1 MALSLRRIIVIS
13 SLGRPDANVVV
24 AAGHAGALGVLDLG
38 RDRAAAIRA
47 LEQLRLAGP
56 VGAGVRVPAG
66 SDITPAALPPCVTT
80 VVLESG
86 VALAAWR
93 DRQILVQVTSR
104 AQARAAIADGAD
116 GLIAKGAESGGRI
129 GEETAL
135 VLLQALITECTCP
148 IWVQGGIGLH
158 TAAAC
163 IAGGAVGV
171 VLDSQLALARDV
183 QLPDEIRAALLAM
196 DGSETAVMHGY
207 RVYQRPD
214 LPVATLAAAAD
225 IAALLGCANL
235 RDNLLPTGQDAA
247 FARPL
252 AERFR
257 TVGGIITGIDR
268 AITSHLAAAQR
279 QQALAPH
286 SALAA
291 DLGMRYPILQGP
303 MTRVSDRVPF
313 AAAVADAG
321 GLPFAALALMR
332 GSEVETLLAEM
343 AQRLAGR
350 PWGVGILGFV
360 PAALRDEQLEVV
372 RRFKPPVALIA
383 GGRPAQARPLE
394 EIGITTFL
402 HVPSPGLLEQFLKQG
417 ARRFVFEGAE
427 CGGHVGPRSSFALW
441 DLQIEIL
448 LRHPAP
454 QELRVVFAGGIHDA
468 RSAAM
473 VAAMAAPLVERG
485 AKIGVL
491 MGTAYLFTPEAVAC
505 GAIQPAF
512 QQAALACTQTVLLET
527 APGHATRCAETD
539 YVRMFRAERE
549 RLQAQ
554 GMPTKAIWEHLE
566 MLNLG
571 RLRIAAK
578 GLQREGGQLVAV
590 DASTQRREGMVMLGQ
605 VAALRNGLSTIGEL
619 HRDVSEG
626 STRLLDALEVAA
638 APQPP
643 ARSADIAIIGM
654 ATIMPGAANLD
665 AFWSNIVHGV
675 NSISEVPAER
685 WRVETF
691 YEAGSMSGHKTPSK
705 WGGFLDPIAFDP
717 LTYGIPPLSLAAIEP
732 VQLLALEAS
741 RQALADAGYADRE
754 FDREN
759 TAVIFGAE
767 AGTDL
772 ASAYSFKA
780 LWRQYAGEI
789 PPELDAVL
797 PTLTEDSFPGILANV
812 IAGRIANRLDLG
824 GVNYTVDAACASS
837 LASIDLACK
846 ELNAGT
852 SSMVIC
858 GGADLHNSIVDF
870 LAFASVH
877 ALSPTGQCRTF
888 DASADGIAL
897 GEGVATVV
905 LKRVAD
911 AQRDGDRIYAVIKGV
926 GGGSDGKSLGLTAP
940 RAEGQ
945 ARALSRAYRQ
955 AGVTPGEVQLIEAHG
970 TGTVVGD
977 RIELET
983 LNRFFGA
990 GGATQASIALGSVKS
1005 QIGHTKCAA
1014 GLAGVIKSALALHHR
1029 ILPPTLNIKQPNAA
1043 WTADSPF
1050 TLNAQARPW
1059 PDGARKA
1066 GVSAF
1071 GFGGTNFHV
1080 VLAEHAGSVAQA
1092 GLRQWPA
1099 ELFLFRGQDRA
1110 EALVRLETLAAVVA
1124 DGHFALK
1131 DLAHSTS
1138 AGSGTVQIAIVA
1150 RDTADL
1156 RNKMQLARDGNAG
1169 SSGIFIAATMAATAP
1184 AGLAFLFPGQG
1195 SQRVGMLRDLFMA
1208 FPSLQRY
1215 LTLGARWVPQLFP
1228 PTPWRDGEDTAQRE
1242 AINDT
1247 RVAQPTLGI
1256 VELALADLLQRLGVR
1271 PDVLAGHSYGELV
1284 ALCVAGALPE
1294 SALLELSAL
1303 RGQRI
1308 VEACAIGNDAGA
1320 MAAVAAAA
1328 TSVARSIEGLAGV
1341 VVANDNGPDQVVISG
1356 PTAEITI
1363 ANARLRAG
1371 GVTVRSIPVACAFH
1385 SPLVTPACATFA
1397 NDLAGINIATLARTV
1412 YSNTTAD
1419 AYPREPAAIR
1429 ARLAEHVGKPV
1440 RFAAEIE
1447 AMYAAGTRTF
1457 VEVGPG
1463 RVLTG
1468 LVARIL
1474 GERPHVAVACDRAG
1488 EGGITQLLLALAQL
1502 AVHGVPVDTRA
1513 LFADRDAQLL
1523 DLKFPPAAGPSASAW
1538 WVNGQRAWPMQGKLP
1553 PHAMHPVTA
1562 PVVQGSMA
1570 AAGSVGGGDRQQ
1582 AVLEYL
1588 RNMRAMVEAQRR
1600 VMLGYLGTADAGAL
1614 IEGESFMTAPAAPP
1628 ASAAAIVA
1636 IAAPAPKPAPA
1647 EVANTA
1653 PAGPDEAID
1662 IEKLLLALV
1671 SARTGYPV
1679 EMLNLDLDLEADLS
1693 IDSIKRAEILGAIG
1707 ERLQAGATAM
1717 PTELPEDLIAVKTL
1731 RGILSALAPLAAK
1744 PMPAVPA
1751 AVAASG
1757 AALAPAA
1764 TTDSAPAGSP
1774 SVPVPRYVVTLQP
1787 STHVNSA
1794 WSLENQAIG
1803 IVGATPGLRTL
1814 LMANLHAAGSRGA
1827 PWKNGK
1833 APDGAH
1839 AALVDLTPLRSDWKP
1854 SDVPELFTR
1863 VRGALM
1869 SGASHVLVAGRA
1881 DAGDAETQDSLA
1893 PNARVNGHLVPAAGG
1908 VSGLI
1913 KSLRKEWP
1921 DRHVRMASF
1930 PADFDSTQ
1938 LAGRLFDELKS
1949 ADGAPEVGYSAD
1961 GIRQTPRVVR
1971 ATLNGHGSDARTMM
1985 LDRDS
1990 VVLLTGGARGIT
2002 ARVAIEIARRFGCRL
2017 ELAGR
2022 SPLPQL
2028 EEDDDLRDA
2037 ADARI
2042 IRQRL
2047 LARDPDSG
2055 IAAIETAC
2063 ARVLAEREIRATLAA
2078 LAATGA
2084 RAVYHQVDV
2093 RDAAACGRL
2102 VDDIYRRHDRLD
2114 GVIHGAGVI
2123 EDQLARDKSADSF
2136 ARVFDTKVNGA
2147 LAIAEKVRED
2157 VGFVV
2162 FFSSIAATFG
2172 SRGQSDYAAANDF
2185 LDRLAVELNRKL
2197 PGRVLSINWGPWRDA
2212 GMVSPELAREY
2223 ARRGIGLID
2232 PEAGVASFLD
2242 ELLHGSPL
2250 DSRIILM
2257 RGDPASML

>member
-1 MALSLRRIIVIS
+1 MALPLRRIIAVS
-13 SLGRPDANVVV
+13 PLGRPDASVVV
-24 AAGHAGALGVLDLG
+24 AAGHAGAMGVLDLG
-38 RDRAAAIRA
+38 RDRVAAIRA
-47 LEQLRLAGP
+47 LEQLRLACP
-56 VGAGVRVPAG
+56 FDAGVRVAAG
-66 SDITPAALPPCVTT
+66 FDFDAAALPPCVTT
-80 VVLESG
+80 VVLEAG
-86 VALAAWR
+86 IALAPWR
-93 DRQILVQVTSR
+93 GRQILVQVTSLV
-104 AQARAAIADGAD
+104 QARAALAAGAD
-116 GLIAKGAESGGRI
+116 GLVAKGNESGGRI
-129 GEETAL
+129 GDETAL
-135 VLLQALITECTCP
+135 VLLQALVTECHCP

-163 IAGGAVGV
+163 IAAGATGV

-183 QLPDEIRAALLAM
+183 SLPEEIRAALMAM
-196 DGSETAVMHGY
+196 DGSETTVLHDL
-207 RVYQRPD
+207 RVYLRPD
-214 LPVATLAAAAD
+214 LPVDALAASAD
-225 IAALLGCANL
+225 PAALLGCADL
-235 RDNLLPTGQDAA
+235 RLKLLPTGQDAA

-252 AERFR
+252 AERFH
-257 TVGGIITGIDR
+257 TVGGIVTGIDR
-268 AITSHLAAAQR
+268 AITSHLELAQK
-279 QQALAPH
+279 QQALAPYG
-286 SALAA
+286 ALAA
-291 DLGMRYPILQGP
+291 DLGLRYPILQGP

-313 AAAVADAG
+313 AVAVADAG

-343 AQRLAGR
+343 SQCLAGR

-360 PAALRDEQLEVV
+360 PAVLREEQLEVV

-417 ARRFVFEGAE
+417 ARRFVFEGSE
-427 CGGHVGPRSSFALW
+427 CGGHVGPRTSFALW
-441 DLQIEIL
+441 DLQIELL
-448 LRHPAP
+448 LRHPTP
-454 QELRVVFAGGIHDA
+454 QKLRVVFAGGIHDA

-539 YVRMFRAERE
+539 YVRIFRAERE
-549 RLQAQ
+549 RLQAS
-554 GMPTKAIWEHLE
+554 GMPTKAIWEQLE

-578 GLQREGGQLVAV
+578 GLQRVGDRLVAV
-590 DASTQRREGMVMLGQ
+590 DESTQRREGMVMLGQ
-605 VAALRNGLSTIGEL
+605 VAALRDGLSSIEEL

-626 STRLLDALEVAA
+626 STRLLDAFEVAA
-638 APQPP
+638 TPLAPSH
-643 ARSADIAIIGM
+643 SADIAIIGM

-780 LWRQYAGEI
+780 LWRQYAGEL

-852 SSMVIC
+852 SAMVIC

-870 LAFASVH
+870 LAFSSVH

-897 GEGVATVV
+897 GEGVAAVV
-905 LKRVAD
+905 LKRLPD
-911 AQRDGDRIYAVIKGV
+911 AHRDGDRIYAVIKGV

-945 ARALSRAYRQ
+945 ARALSRAYHQ

-990 GGATQASIALGSVKS
+990 GGATRASIALGSVKS

-1050 TLNAQARPW
+1050 TLNTQARPW

-1080 VLAEHAGSVAQA
+1080 VLAEHAGSVEQT

-1099 ELFLFRGQDRA
+1099 ELFLFRGQDRG
-1110 EALVRLETLAAVVA
+1110 EALVRLETLAAIVA
-1124 DGHFALK
+1124 DGCFALK
-1131 DLAHSTS
+1131 DLARSVS
-1138 AGSGTVQIAIVA
+1138 AGSDAVHIAIVA
-1150 RDTADL
+1150 RDAADL
-1156 RNKMQLARDGNAG
+1156 RNKLQLARDGNA
-1169 SSGIFIAATMAATAP
+1169 SSAGVFIAVPVTAAVP
-1184 AGLAFLFPGQG
+1184 GGLAFLFPGQG
-1195 SQRVGMLRDLFMA
+1195 SQRLGMLRDLFIA

-1215 LTLGARWVPQLFP
+1215 LELGARWVPQLFP
-1228 PTPWRDGEDTAQRE
+1228 PTPWSDGEYTAQRE

-1247 RVAQPTLGI
+1247 RVAQPALGI
-1256 VELALADLLQRLGVR
+1256 AELALADLLQRVGVR

-1284 ALCVAGALPE
+1284 ALCIAGALPE
-1294 SALLELSAL
+1294 DALLELSAL
-1303 RGQRI
+1303 RGRRI
-1308 VEACAIGNDAGA
+1308 VEACAIGNDAGT
-1320 MAAVAAAA
+1320 MAAVAADAA
-1328 TSVARSIEGLAGV
+1328 SVARSIEGLADV

-1356 PTAEITI
+1356 PTAEISI
-1363 ANARLRAG
+1363 ANARLRAAG
-1371 GVTVRSIPVACAFH
+1371 FTVRAIPVACAFH

-1397 NDLAGINIATLARTV
+1397 HDLADVDIAPLARTV
-1412 YSNTTAD
+1412 YSNTTAS
-1419 AYPREPAAIR
+1419 AYPVDPAAIR
-1429 ARLAEHVGKPV
+1429 ERLAEHIGKPV

-1468 LVARIL
+1468 LVTRIL
-1474 GERPHVAVACDRAG
+1474 GDRPHVAVACDRAG
-1488 EGGITQLLLALAQL
+1488 EDGITQLLLALGQL
-1502 AVHGVPVDTRA
+1502 AVHGVPVDTHA
-1513 LFADRDAQLL
+1513 LFTDRHAQLL
-1523 DLKFPPAAGPSASAW
+1523 DLKSPPAAGPSTSAW
-1538 WVNGQRAWPMQGKLP
+1538 WVNGQRAWPMHGELP
-1553 PHAMHPVTA
+1553 SHAMRPVTA
-1562 PVVQGSMA
+1562 PVVAASMTV
-1570 AAGSVGGGDRQQ
+1570 AGPVSSSDRQQ
-1582 AVLEYL
+1582 VVLEYL
-1588 RNMRAMVEAQRR
+1588 RNMRTMVEAQRR
-1600 VMLGYLGTADAGAL
+1600 VMLGYLGTTDANAL
-1614 IEGESFMTAPAAPP
+1614 IEGESFAAAPVAPVP
-1628 ASAAAIVA
+1628 AVT
-1636 IAAPAPKPAPA
+1636 IAAFAPKPVPA
-1647 EVANTA
+1647 ASTA
-1653 PAGPDEAID
+1653 VTAAGSDDVVD
-1662 IEKLLLALV
+1662 IEKLLLGLV

-1693 IDSIKRAEILGAIG
+1693 IDSIKRAEILGAIA
-1707 ERLQAGATAM
+1707 ERLQVGTTAM
-1717 PTELPEDLIAVKTL
+1717 PTELPEDLIALKTL
-1731 RGILSALAPLAAK
+1731 RGIISALAPLAAK
-1744 PMPAVPA
+1744 AAPAAA
-1751 AVAASG
+1751 AVAITAPD
-1757 AALAPAA
+1757 ATPALRAPAV
-1764 TTDSAPAGSP
+1764 TTPVGET

-1794 WSLENQAIG
+1794 WNLEDQAIG
-1803 IVGATPGLRTL
+1803 IVGATPDLRAL

-1827 PWKNGK
+1827 PWKNGM
-1833 APDGAH
+1833 APDGTH

-1863 VRGALM
+1863 IRGALM

-1881 DAGDAETQDSLA
+1881 DAGDDEAQDTFA
-1893 PNARVNGHLVPAAGG
+1893 PSARVNGHLVPAAGG

-1930 PADFDSTQ
+1930 PPDFDSMQ

-1949 ADGAPEVGYSAD
+1949 ADGAPEVGYSID
-1961 GIRQTPRVVR
+1961 GIRQTPRVEL
-1971 ATLNGHGSDARTMM
+1971 AALNGHGHSEPKVM
-1985 LDRDS
+1985 LDRNS

-2002 ARVAIEIARRFGCRL
+2002 ARVALEIAQRFGCRL

-2022 SPLPQL
+2022 SALPPL
-2028 EEDDDLRDA
+2028 EEDDDLRSA
-2037 ADARI
+2037 ADART

-2047 LARDPDSG
+2047 LARKPDSG
-2055 IAAIETAC
+2055 IATIEAAC
-2063 ARVLAEREIRATLAA
+2063 ARVLAQREVRATLSA
-2078 LAATGA
+2078 LAAAGA
-2084 RAVYHQVDV
+2084 RAAYHQVDV

-2102 VDDIYRRHDRLD
+2102 VDDIYCRHDRLD
-2114 GVIHGAGVI
+2114 GVIHGAGVV

-2147 LAIAEKVRED
+2147 LAIAEKVRQD
-2157 VGFVV
+2157 IGFVV

-2223 ARRGIGLID
+2223 AKRGIELID